1 MQFYFFCYREE
12 NPEKHRKLER
22 RMCTRETFRLP
33 NQYSPASPKYSR
45 ASTIYIPVSPEYSP
59 ASPKC
64 IPVSPEYSPAS
75 PKYIPVS
82 PEYSPASPKYIPV
95 LPECSPASPGPE
107 LPEYSLASLECP
119 TSALQ
124 PVTRVNPSSS
134 SSSSRSMMHRE
145 FHAPT
150 QPISLS
156 TPGETQ
162 ASTSGLS
169 PILTPGFWRE
179 TSQYPLK
186 EELNALNELVDSV
199 RVDLLQTSMLV
210 NYIENFM
217 TKFHQ
222 KL

>member
-33 NQYSPASPKYSR
+33 NQYSPASL
-45 ASTIYIPVSPEYSP
+45 
-59 ASPKC
+59 
-64 IPVSPEYSPAS
+64 
-75 PKYIPVS
+75 KYIPVS

-95 LPECSPASPGPE
+95 LPEGSPASPGPE

-134 SSSSRSMMHRE
+134 SSRSMMHRE

-162 ASTSGLS
+162 TSTSGLS
-169 PILTPGFWRE
+169 PILTLGFWRE

-186 EELNALNELVDSV
+186 EKLNALNELVDSV